1 MTSQARWTSRVG
13 KRPVMVGGRSASS
26 IDDRTWTTYAAV
38 KHLPHGIMLGDGLAC
53 LDLDHCLQDGVLADW
68 AVEAIAAIPPA
79 DRIYC
84 ERSMSGDG
92 VHVFFRA
99 PEAPGRRRVVG
110 GGAVE
115 TYSRGRF
122 IAVTGDR
129 FDIEGTVRAP
139 AAS

>member
-1 MTSQARWTSRVG
+1 MTSVARWAARIG
-13 KRPVMVGGRSASS
+13 KRPVQVGGRSASP
-26 IDDRTWTTYAAV
+26 IDPRTWTTFDRV
-38 KHLPHGIMLGDGLAC
+38 KHLPHGVMLGDGLAC
-53 LDLDHCLQDGVLADW
+53 LDLDHCLQGDVLAPW
-68 AVEAIAAIPPA
+68 AVDAITQLPA
-79 DRIYC
+79 GSIIYT

-92 VHVFFRA
+92 VHVFHRA

-115 TYSRGRF
+115 TYSRARF

-129 FDIEGTVRAP
+129 FEIEGTVGAS